1 MERAARWTLVLLLL
15 AELLLLSRQVSRRG
29 EQVPLLEGATV
40 GILGPAARG
49 VDSVEEGLGGVGLR
63 LRSRQ
68 SLRAENERL
77 RAKVAE
83 LEREQL
89 RLQSL
94 EGDFLRLG
102 EAVRYAR
109 RRGGADLQVADV
121 VYADY
126 ASWLRSL
133 LLYTGDTGALRNQ
146 PVIHEDGLV
155 GRVVA
160 TGGAYAKVQLVT
172 DRTSAVGAM
181 IERTGRQGVIRG
193 DGAAGLEL
201 DYVPLQ
207 ADVLPGDRV
216 VTAGIDGIYPRG
228 LPIGAVREVKPGTQ
242 LFHRVEVVPL
252 VDFGSLDHVYL
263 LPALPEARALSESL
277 AHDLR

>member
-1 MERAARWTLVLLLL
+1 MDRAARWLLVLLLL
-15 AELLLLSRQVSRRG
+15 AELLLLSRQVTQRG
-29 EQVPLLEGATV
+29 KRPPLLEGATV
-40 GILGPAARG
+40 GVLGPAARG
-49 VDSVEEGLGGVGLR
+49 VSSVEEGIGGIGKGLR
-63 LRSRQ
+63 TRK
-68 SLRAENERL
+68 SLREENARL
-77 RAKVAE
+77 EQRVGE
-83 LEREQL
+83 LERELL

-102 EAVRYAR
+102 RAVRYAR
-109 RRGGADLQVADV
+109 RRSDQLRVADV

-126 ASWLRSL
+126 TSWLRSL
-133 LLYTGDTGALRNQ
+133 LLYTGDMGAVRNQ
-146 PVIHEDGLV
+146 PVVHERGLV

-160 TGGAYAKVQLVT
+160 SGGAYAKVQLVT

-181 IERTGRQGVIRG
+181 LERTGRQGVIRG

-207 ADVLPGDRV
+207 ADVLVGDRI

-228 LPIGAVREVKPGTQ
+228 IPIGAVRSVAKGTQ

-277 AHDLR
+277 GHDLR